1 MAAKDRD
8 GEGTGG
14 LAPGGG
20 GVAASAPARLPPQA
34 FTAEVLETIQ
44 RVSEPRTAAEAELA
58 GPWWAVRSARQGE
71 YDVVRRGDL
80 EAGIEPLARFSERQL
95 ALLAAAA
102 LPAVGRAPA
111 FRVVPEARDG
121 RYPILREGEAV
132 GSLDVFL
139 ADLAPALDLLIALMR
154 SPAALA
160 LLLEA
165 AGGTALQRAGR
176 ELALRLGAPGDEADP
191 R

>member
-1 MAAKDRD
+1 M
-8 GEGTGG
+8 
-14 LAPGGG
+14 
-20 GVAASAPARLPPQA
+20 
-34 FTAEVLETIQ
+34 
-44 RVSEPRTAAEAELA
+44 A
-58 GPWWAVRSARQGE
+58 GPWRAVRSARTGE

-111 FRVVPEARDG
+111 FRVVPEMQDG
-121 RYPILREGEAV
+121 RYPILREGEPG
-132 GSLDVFL
+132 GSLSVFL
-139 ADLAPALDLLIALMR
+139 TDLAPALDLLIAVMR

-165 AGGTALQRAGR
+165 AGGTALERAGR
-176 ELALRLGAPGDEADP
+176 ELALRLGVGGDELEP
-191 R
+191 L